1 MKTVE
6 INGEIFTLVSSGHTF
21 TLNRPFK
28 FDVFSTETSEP
39 EDDEHDFPVPPL
51 PPCPAIISM
60 HESNGELPTSGDAS
74 GKVAKALPLFFN
86 SSPLDTIEE
95 EVAEMEAD
103 ASMEAA
109 SRQETAVFV
118 PVLLS
123 APQPAAPKP
132 DEAALPAVATLD
144 SLNSTVADEI
154 GSAISNCGGDSP
166 LRKLKKKKQPKK
178 KKTTKPQSISDRMPK
193 DTLPEGT
200 EKVCAP
206 CSLPTSVCRYMYP
219 PPPSLRLGC
228 EPACPCTGCV
238 PVVCQHCQ

>member
-1 MKTVE
+1 MVAGPFRLFRRWRRAAASPSGCASTMPLATPATWV
-6 INGEIFTLVSSGHTF
+6 GQRLRSVCPRPLLV
-21 TLNRPFK
+21 RC
-28 FDVFSTETSEP
+28 V
-39 EDDEHDFPVPPL
+39 VPP
-51 PPCPAIISM
+51 
-60 HESNGELPTSGDAS
+60 
-74 GKVAKALPLFFN
+74 
-86 SSPLDTIEE
+86 
-95 EVAEMEAD
+95 
-103 ASMEAA
+103 
-109 SRQETAVFV
+109 
-118 PVLLS
+118 
-123 APQPAAPKP
+123 APQLAALKP

-154 GSAISNCGGDSP
+154 GSAISNCGGHSP

-178 KKTTKPQSISDRMPK
+178 KKTTKPQSISDHMPK